1 MKALI
6 IVDIQ
11 NDFCPNGNLAVKDG
25 DKIIPFVNS
34 LINSG
39 DYKTIVATMDWHPAN
54 HKSFASNNGK
64 AVGEIIDL
72 NGIKQFMWP
81 DHCVQNTKGAEMRS
95 DLHLD
100 KIQYFVKKGENP
112 EVDSYSG
119 FFDNDQKT
127 ATALNEI
134 LLRTGIKEIHVVG
147 LALDYCVKATAIDG
161 QRLGYKTTVLSKGT
175 KAVNISRL
183 DDERAICEMGEEGI
197 IFE

>member
-25 DKIIPFVNS
+25 DQIIPFVNS

-39 DYKTIVATMDWHPAN
+39 EYKTIVATLDFHPKN

-64 AVGEIIDL
+64 NVGEIIDL
-72 NGIKQFMWP
+72 NGVQQFMWP
-81 DHCVQNTKGAEMRS
+81 DHCVQGTKGAELHP
-95 DLHLD
+95 DLEAS
-100 KIQYFVKKGENP
+100 KIQYFVNKGENP

-119 FFDNDQKT
+119 FFDNDSKSQT
-127 ATALNEI
+127 RLNEI

-147 LALDYCVKATAIDG
+147 LALDYCVKFTAIDG
-161 QRLGYKTTVLSKGT
+161 QRLGYKTKVLLKGT
-175 KAVNISRL
+175 KAVNIKPL
-183 DDERAICEMGEEGI
+183 DDEAAVCEMKEEDIICE
-197 IFE
+197 